1 MLKMI
6 FLENR
11 IKEYAQPGSV
21 HFLSGGLSH
30 ALFGWVKGELNR
42 VAVSL
47 DKPVKLKIRVY
58 L

>member
-1 MLKMI
+1 M
-6 FLENR
+6 R
-11 IKEYAQPGSV
+11 SRGSV